1 MTYRAPVTDIA
12 FALKH
17 SAGFGSALAEGL
29 YGDLDEDVVDAVLAE
44 AGRFAS
50 DIIAPLNMVGDR
62 QGARFKD
69 GIVTT
74 PDGWKQAYRDWAAAG
89 WNGLWAP
96 TEWGGQGLPQ
106 AINSACNEMWNSASL
121 AFGIGVILT
130 MGAVEA
136 LMAHGNEH
144 LKKLYVPK
152 LVSGEWTLS
161 LIHI

>member
-29 YGDLDEDVVDAVLAE
+29 YGDLDEEVVDAVLAE

-50 DIIAPLNMVGDR
+50 DIIAPLNAIGDR
-62 QGARFKD
+62 QGARLKD

-89 WNGLWAP
+89 WNGLSGP
-96 TEWGGQGLPQ
+96 TEWAARGCRMPSIPPALKCGTQPRWP
-106 AINSACNEMWNSASL
+106 SALVRFSPWARS
-121 AFGIGVILT
+121 
-130 MGAVEA
+130 
-136 LMAHGNEH
+136 
-144 LKKLYVPK
+144 KL
-152 LVSGEWTLS
+152 
-161 LIHI
+161 